1 VRATAVCDHCGCRG
15 VEAIGELMDEHTAL
29 VDQAYGV
36 RRALAS
42 GDAATAVSRL
52 ADVVPRLQRHVR
64 REEEGIFRAL
74 RDSGEFLDEIVAL
87 EGEHG
92 DLEKAIDAL
101 DAEAP
106 EVLAA
111 ITRLLDDLEAHI
123 TREDYGIFPVSVVTL
138 GAAEWTIVDETHAA
152 QPSFL
157 LDQPVRPPPAHAEE
171 SPCRRSH

>member
-1 VRATAVCDHCGCRG
+1 
-15 VEAIGELMDEHTAL
+15 MDEHTAL

-36 RRALAS
+36 RQALACH
-42 GDAATAVSRL
+42 DVAAALSRL

-64 REEEGIFRAL
+64 REEEGIFSAL
-74 RDSGEFLDEIVAL
+74 RSSGEFLDEIDAL

-92 DLEKAIDAL
+92 NLEKAIDTL

-106 EVLAA
+106 DVSAA

-123 TREDYGIFPVSVVTL
+123 AREDYGIFPVSVVTL
-138 GAAEWTIVDETHAA
+138 GAADWTIVDDTHAA

-157 LDQPVRPPPAHAEE
+157 LDQPMVPSPTHAEE
-171 SPCRRSH
+171 STCRKSH

>member
-1 VRATAVCDHCGCRG
+1 
-15 VEAIGELMDEHTAL
+15 MDEHTAL

-36 RRALAS
+36 RQPLAS
-42 GDAATAVSRL
+42 DDAVTAMSRL

-74 RDSGEFLDEIVAL
+74 RASGEFLDEIEAL
-87 EGEHG
+87 ESEHAG
-92 DLEKAIDAL
+92 FEKAIDAL

-106 EVLAA
+106 DVSVA

-123 TREDYGIFPVSVVTL
+123 AREDYGIFPVSVVTL
-138 GAAEWTIVDETHAA
+138 GAVEWTIVDETHAA

-157 LDQPVRPPPAHAEE
+157 LDQPVLPASPPIEE
-171 SPCRRSH
+171 STCRRSH